1 MLPSWTRNQFVV
13 KYDGII
19 DPRHGMYTSELV
31 IWMYG
36 EGENFQVKF
45 LKLNE
50 IIQKLFKFMNRG
62 VSVTKGQRISRR

>member
-50 IIQKLFKFMNRG
+50 IIQ
-62 VSVTKGQRISRR
+62 IYE